1 MPRPANV
8 SEIRVRDT
16 SVTRIFRAFLWL
28 RWRVLV
34 NSLERTGARDMIER
48 FSIATEKLGPIMA
61 LVLLVPSSLA
71 LAVLGLVA
79 GYGTATGEWLLPM
92 ELVRYFLLASTAFTL
107 IGPIILPMRDGGNAV
122 RFLLLPIP
130 RLALYMAHVTGALAD
145 PWVLLTVP
153 PLVMIPIGLAAGGRL
168 LTAGFACIAATA
180 LLLVII
186 GLTSLLSSAIHLLLR
201 DRRRSDLVMLFLV
214 VALPMLGLAPSIVTA
229 QRASE
234 RITDKAA
241 GRGPTPHTPSTV
253 EVAARRAYGY
263 LPSELYTKAATI
275 GPGSRRTAVFALAGL
290 AAIALAIQALA
301 FGAFKRMLDM
311 PQSLGARRAGAFGG
325 LWARRI
331 PGLTPGAS
339 AVALA
344 HVRLAMR
351 TPRGRSMLAAP
362 LLMLLV
368 FGFLIRRSGGMPFV
382 GVSIDTGLSL
392 ATFVTFISVLSILPF
407 AMNQFAIDKAGFT
420 RQMLL
425 PLSIGELLAGK
436 AVGNALV
443 AAVPA
448 VCCFVL
454 SAVLFP
460 GGNPALWLALLIAL
474 AATYILVAPV
484 AAALSA
490 VFPRSVDLSSIGN
503 GSNAHQAAGLL
514 GLLSFVVSA
523 APSALLALVAAHLLH
538 RPEFT
543 PLLLAAW
550 LLVAWIVS
558 RLLFIP
564 VRRLV
569 ASRCE
574 TLAQHY

>member
-1 MPRPANV
+1 M
-8 SEIRVRDT
+8 
-16 SVTRIFRAFLWL
+16 TRIFRAFLWL
-28 RWRVLV
+28 RWRVLI
-34 NSLERTGARDMIER
+34 NSLERTGARDTIER
-48 FSIATEKLGPIMA
+48 FSLATEKLGPIMA
-61 LVLLVPSSLA
+61 LVLLVPSSA
-71 LAVLGLVA
+71 TLAVLGLVA
-79 GYGTATGEWLLPM
+79 GYGEATGEWPLPI

-153 PLVMIPIGLAAGGRL
+153 PLLTIPIGLAAGGRL
-168 LTAGFACIAATA
+168 LAAAFALVAGTAF
-180 LLLVII
+180 LLIVA
-186 GLTSLLSSAIHLLLR
+186 GLTSLISSTIHLLLR

-214 VALPMLGLAPSIVTA
+214 VALPMLGLAPSILTA

-234 RITDKAA
+234 RSAAKAD
-241 GRGPTPHTPSTV
+241 GRHSTRQAPSTV
-253 EVAARRAYGY
+253 EIAARRAYAY

-275 GPGSRRTAVFALAGL
+275 GDSRRRTAVFPLAGL
-290 AAIALAIQALA
+290 AVIALAVQALA
-301 FGAFKRMLDM
+301 FGAFTRMLDT
-311 PQSLGARRAGAFGG
+311 PQSLGARRGGAFGG

-344 HVRLAMR
+344 QVRLAMR

-368 FGFLIRRSGGMPFV
+368 FGFMIQRQGEMPFA
-382 GVSIDTGLSL
+382 GVALHTGLSL
-392 ATFVTFISVLSILPF
+392 ATFVTFIALLSILPF

-425 PLSIGELLAGK
+425 PLSIGDLLAGK

-443 AAVPA
+443 AAMPA
-448 VCCFVL
+448 ACCLVL
-454 SAVLFP
+454 SAILFP
-460 GGNPALWLALLIAL
+460 GGSPALWVALPIAL
-474 AATYILVAPV
+474 AGTYILVAPV

-490 VFPRSVDLSSIGN
+490 IFPRTVDLSSIGN

-514 GLLSFVVSA
+514 GLLSFGLAA
-523 APSALLALVAAHLLH
+523 APSALLALFSARLLH

-543 PLLLAAW
+543 PLLLTAW
-550 LLVAWIVS
+550 LVIASIVS

>member
-1 MPRPANV
+1 M
-8 SEIRVRDT
+8 
-16 SVTRIFRAFLWL
+16 TRIFRAFLWL

-34 NSLERTGARDMIER
+34 NSLERTGARDTIER
-48 FSIATEKLGPIMA
+48 FSLATEKLGPIMA
-61 LVLLVPSSLA
+61 LVLLVPSCFA
-71 LAVLGLVA
+71 LAVLGLTA

-92 ELVRYFLLASTAFTL
+92 ALVRFFLLASTAFTL
-107 IGPIILPMRDGGNAV
+107 IGPIILPMRDGGNVV

-130 RLALYMAHVTGALAD
+130 RLALYMAHVTGAIAD
-145 PWVLLTVP
+145 PWVLLTLP
-153 PLVMIPIGLAAGGRL
+153 PLVMIPIGLAAGGRVITAAIALVAGAAFL
-168 LTAGFACIAATA
+168 L
-180 LLLVII
+180 II
-186 GLTSLLSSAIHLLLR
+186 VGLTSVLSSAIHLLLR

-214 VALPMLGLAPSIVTA
+214 VVLPLLGLIPSIMTAQHAGDRISDTAFSRRSAARTPSIV
-229 QRASE
+229 E
-234 RITDKAA
+234 I
-241 GRGPTPHTPSTV
+241 G
-253 EVAARRAYGY
+253 ARRGYAY
-263 LPSELYTKAATI
+263 LPSELYTKAVTVA
-275 GPGSRRTAVFALAGL
+275 PGGRRTAVVPLACLAVIGL
-290 AAIALAIQALA
+290 AVQALA

-311 PQSLGARRAGAFGG
+311 PQTLGARRARRFGG

-331 PGLTPGAS
+331 PGLTAGAS

-344 HVRLAMR
+344 QFRLAMR
-351 TPRGRSMLAAP
+351 TPRGRAMIAAP

-368 FGFLIRRSGGMPFV
+368 FGFLIRRTGQMPVAGMH
-382 GVSIDTGLSL
+382 IDTGLSL

-425 PLSIGELLAGK
+425 PLSIKELLDGK

-443 AAVPA
+443 VAIPA
-448 VCCFVL
+448 VCCLAV

-460 GGNPALWLALLIAL
+460 GGSPALWLALPIAL
-474 AATYILVAPV
+474 GATYILAAPV

-490 VFPRSVDLSSIGN
+490 IFPRSVDLSSIGN

-514 GLLSFVVSA
+514 GLLSFLVSA
-523 APSALLALVAAHLLH
+523 APSALLALAAVHLLH
-538 RPEFT
+538 RPELT
-543 PLLLAAW
+543 PLLIAGW
-550 LLVAWIVS
+550 LLIASIAS

>member
-1 MPRPANV
+1 M
-8 SEIRVRDT
+8 
-16 SVTRIFRAFLWL
+16 TRIFRAFLWL

-34 NSLERTGARDMIER
+34 NSLERTGARDTIER
-48 FSIATEKLGPIMA
+48 FSLATEKLGPIMA
-61 LVLLVPSSLA
+61 LVLLVPSSFA
-71 LAVLGLVA
+71 LAVLGLTA

-92 ELVRYFLLASTAFTL
+92 ELVRFFLLASTAFTL

-145 PWVLLTVP
+145 PWVLLTAP
-153 PLVMIPIGLAAGGRL
+153 PLLMIPIGLAAGGRVITAAIALVAGAAFL
-168 LTAGFACIAATA
+168 L
-180 LLLVII
+180 II
-186 GLTSLLSSAIHLLLR
+186 VGLTSLVSSAIHLLLR

-214 VALPMLGLAPSIVTA
+214 VVLPMLGLAPSLMQA
-229 QRASE
+229 QRSSE
-234 RITDKAA
+234 RRAERDA
-241 GRGPTPHTPSTV
+241 GRLPSSHEPSAV
-253 EVAARRAYGY
+253 AVAARRVYRY
-263 LPSELYTKAATI
+263 LPSEQYTEAATVV
-275 GPGSRRTAVFALAGL
+275 PGRRRMAVFPLAGL
-290 AAIALAIQALA
+290 AAIALAVQALG

-311 PQSLGARRAGAFGG
+311 PQSLGARRAGAFGR

-331 PGLTPGAS
+331 PGLTPAAS

-344 HVRLAMR
+344 QLRLALR
-351 TPRGRSMLAAP
+351 TPRGRSILAAP

-368 FGFLIRRSGGMPFV
+368 FGFLIRRQGEMPFA
-382 GVSIDTGLSL
+382 GVSLDTGLSL
-392 ATFVTFISVLSILPF
+392 ATFVTFISVLSILPL

-436 AVGNALV
+436 AVGNALI
-443 AAVPA
+443 AAIPA
-448 VCCFVL
+448 GCCFVL
-454 SAVLFP
+454 SAVVFP
-460 GGNPALWLALLIAL
+460 GGSPALWLALLIAL
-474 AATYILVAPV
+474 AATYVLVAPI

-490 VFPRSVDLSSIGN
+490 IFPRSVDLSSIGN

-514 GLLSFVVSA
+514 GLLSFLVAA
-523 APSALLALVAAHLLH
+523 APPALLALFAVHLLH
-538 RPEFT
+538 RPEYT
-543 PLLLAAW
+543 PLLLAGW
-550 LLVAWIVS
+550 LLIAWIAA